1 MKTKTSCLN
10 ILTPAIC
17 LLLAT
22 SAYAEQIDVV
32 NSSAH
37 SVSDATLGVKVL
49 AQTNMTWTKD
59 NLYILT
65 DRLFIKNGQTLT
77 IEPGTRI
84 YGSTND
90 MGTSTKADDKVG
102 SLIACRGGRLVADGT
117 AAEPIVFTSIRELEA
132 LTGKDSAFDPDSI
145 VGPAPSS
152 ANGGQ
157 WGGVILLGNAYISFV
172 NSSGVN
178 AGQNQIEGFVPA
190 GTPSND
196 GDSIPD
202 ATEYGFDTNYP
213 RDDEDDSGVVRYVS
227 ICHGGYEFESGKE
240 INGLTLGG
248 VGSGTVIEY
257 VEVFANSDDGI
268 EFFGGTVG
276 TSHIVMAFNQD
287 DSFDIDEAWTSDNQF
302 WLAIQNPGI
311 TDAGGEWD
319 GMGGSSTGFAT
330 AAQTVRNL
338 AAPRIFNASF
348 FGPGFD
354 RTLSKL
360 PAVTGQVNWEKGNYA
375 MHIEDYFNGQIYNSA
390 FHDFAQGFIKFN
402 DNAASTGLQA
412 AAANNTIGDFGGTAV
427 TNTNSR
433 QLFYNTDGVT
443 TNNGNEEATD
453 FGADEITAYERD
465 ANSFLKWINPLPKAG
480 STLLTS
486 PVTSGAPT
494 AANFR
499 GAFGSTNWAGG
510 WTKLSQAGYLS
521 ATYSVSAS
529 TGGSIAGDSDGDGI
543 SDAVEAAN
551 ASLGFNPAVS
561 DATSVLGSLYTG
573 AAYSANYTAGQNSV
587 LADPSAYNLYN
598 TSSILDLRTT
608 AGVTVQA
615 GASNVTLSVPVQ
627 KSTGLDT
634 WEAAG
639 NLELTIPKSS
649 GKEFYRLEVQ
659 GAE

>member
-10 ILTPAIC
+10 ILTPAIG

-59 NLYILT
+59 KTYILS

-145 VGPAPSS
+145 VGPAPGP
-152 ANGGQ
+152 ADGGQ

-178 AGQNQIEGFVPA
+178 AGQNQIEGFLPA

-202 ATEYGFDTNYP
+202 ATEYGFDANFP
-213 RDDEDDSGVVRYVS
+213 RDDEDDSGVLRYVS
-227 ICHGGYEFESGKE
+227 IRHGGYEFESAKE

-319 GMGGSSTGFAT
+319 GIGGSSSGFAT

-412 AAANNTIGDFGGTAV
+412 AAKNNTIGDFGGTAV
-427 TNTNSR
+427 TGTNSL

-486 PVTSGAPT
+486 SITPGAPDT
-494 AANFR
+494 AVHR

-521 ATYSVSAS
+521 ATYSVTAS